1 MAQTFFI
8 SVQYVKDNS
17 IVDENVDEKYIRIAI
32 QKAQKNFI
40 LYLIGTGI
48 YNELASQIQN
58 NTLTSLNTTL
68 LDSYI
73 APCLLSYT
81 LVELSPFLLYK
92 LSNRNLGVKEADKV
106 TAADWATMDKV
117 MERFE
122 NDAQLEAKK
131 LRNYIIENQTLYPLY
146 NSPGTGIDV
155 IYPKSDTF
163 EQSIWLGGRYNNNNI
178 SRIDR
183 AEYPGTYGCEE

>member
-8 SVQYVKDNS
+8 SVQYVKENS

-40 LYLIGTGI
+40 LYFIGTGL
-48 YNELASQIQN
+48 YNEIASQIQA
-58 NTLTSLNTTL
+58 NTLSGLNTTL

-92 LSNRNLGVKEADKV
+92 MSNRNLGVKEADKV
-106 TAADWATMDKV
+106 TASDWATMDKV

-131 LRNYIIENQTLYPLY
+131 LKDYLLENQTQYPLY
-146 NSPGTGIDV
+146 FNPGTGIDV

-163 EQSIWLGGRYNNNNI
+163 EQGIWLGGRNNKYI

>member
-8 SVQYVKDNS
+8 SVQYVKENS

-40 LYLIGTGI
+40 LYLIGTGL
-48 YNELASQIQN
+48 YNEIAMQIQG
-58 NTLTSLNTTL
+58 NTLTALNTTL

-92 LSNRNLGVKEADKV
+92 MSNRNLGVKDADKM
-106 TAADWATMDKV
+106 TATDWATMDKV

-131 LRNYIIENQTLYPLY
+131 MRDYLLENQTQYPLY
-146 NSPGTGIDV
+146 YNPGTGIDI
-155 IYPKSDTF
+155 IYPKQDTF
-163 EQSIWLGGRYNNNNI
+163 EQGIWLGGRHNQNI

>member
-8 SVQYVKDNS
+8 SVQYVKENS

-40 LYLIGTGI
+40 LYFIGTGL
-48 YNELASQIQN
+48 YNEIASQIQS
-58 NTLTSLNTTL
+58 NTLSGLNTTL

-92 LSNRNLGVKEADKV
+92 MSNRNLGVKDADKM
-106 TAADWATMDKV
+106 TATDWATMDKV

-131 LRNYIIENQTLYPLY
+131 LKDYLLENQTQYPLY
-146 NSPGTGIDV
+146 FNPGTGIDV

-163 EQSIWLGGRYNNNNI
+163 EQGIWLGGRNNKYI

>member
-8 SVQYVKDNS
+8 SVQYVKENS

-40 LYLIGTGI
+40 LYFIGTGL
-48 YNELASQIQN
+48 YNEIASQIQA
-58 NTLTSLNTTL
+58 NTLSGLNTTL

-92 LSNRNLGVKEADKV
+92 MSNRNLGVKDADKM
-106 TAADWATMDKV
+106 TATDWATMDKV

-122 NDAQLEAKK
+122 NDAQIEAKK
-131 LRNYIIENQTLYPLY
+131 LKDYLLENQTQYPLY
-146 NSPGTGIDV
+146 FNPGTGIDV

-163 EQSIWLGGRYNNNNI
+163 EQGIWLGGRNNKYI

>member
-8 SVQYVKDNS
+8 SVQYVKENS

-40 LYLIGTGI
+40 LYFIGTGL
-48 YNELASQIQN
+48 YNEIASQIQA
-58 NTLTSLNTTL
+58 NTLSGLNTTL

-92 LSNRNLGVKEADKV
+92 MSNRNLGVKDADKM
-106 TAADWATMDKV
+106 TATDWATMDKV

-131 LRNYIIENQTLYPLY
+131 LRDYLLENQTQYPLY
-146 NSPGTGIDV
+146 YSPGTGIDI
-155 IYPKSDTF
+155 IYPKQDTF
-163 EQSIWLGGRYNNNNI
+163 EQSIWLGGRNKNV

>member
-8 SVQYVKDNS
+8 SMQYVKENS

-40 LYLIGTGI
+40 LYLIGTGL
-48 YNELASQIQN
+48 YNEIASQIQS
-58 NTLTSLNTTL
+58 NTLSGLNTTL

-81 LVELSPFLLYK
+81 LCELSPFLLYK
-92 LSNRNLGVKEADKV
+92 MSNRNLGVKDADKM
-106 TAADWATMDKV
+106 TATDWATMDKV

-131 LRNYIIENQTLYPLY
+131 LRDYLLENQTQYPLY
-146 NSPGTGIDV
+146 YNPGTGIDV

-163 EQSIWLGGRYNNNNI
+163 EQSIWLGGRYNINNV

-183 AEYPGTYGCEE
+183 AENPGTYGCEE